1 MEGAVPCDYC
11 IGGSAAAAAVKT
23 CLTCLTSFCEEHL
36 RPHKENALLRTHQL
50 IEATR
55 NVAEKLC
62 PTHARV
68 LDFFCEREQRPLCH
82 ECSLGSEHR
91 THRHTALEEA
101 CRAKRVLVEARVRLV
116 DNTSGLL
123 QQETATLSEDH
134 THIVNLSDRYSSKLL
149 RAFDEARAKLSRQED
164 EVMEELRNEAQ
175 LALSPIEAAME
186 EHVSSIERLSCVKN
200 SLQALLASEV
210 DPLSFLKMLKDQDL
224 NESLQTGG
232 TFKRSENIDTTLK
245 LIVERT
251 LSSLNTVTEDRPIST
266 PPSSTSDVTP
276 APIPMVPQTS
286 LTVQDLL
293 KIGAFTD
300 IHKGLYENRQV
311 AIKIRKDGIT
321 NEQLLEEGRMMGTL
335 RHERLLNLLAMVSE
349 SPATLIME
357 FMSNGNLLAF
367 LEKKSSSNRDRYY
380 LKMAAEVAEGMRF
393 LEEEGCV
400 HLDLR
405 AANILLDDGFGCKI
419 AGFQLVRKLVGE
431 VYYIS
436 EGDMLPAR
444 WCAIETF
451 TTKVWTCKC
460 DSWSFGVL
468 LFEIYSDG
476 ALPYRGMTHR
486 EMLELLKQGTR
497 LTRPRVCPDAVHS
510 IMASCWHEDPLT
522 RPDFDEMS
530 TSLSSLIRA

>member
-134 THIVNLSDRYSSKLL
+134 THIV
-149 RAFDEARAKLSRQED
+149 
-164 EVMEELRNEAQ
+164 
-175 LALSPIEAAME
+175 
-186 EHVSSIERLSCVKN
+186 
-200 SLQALLASEV
+200 
-210 DPLSFLKMLKDQDL
+210 MLKDQDL

>member
-1 MEGAVPCDYC
+1 MEGTVPCDYC
-11 IGGSAAAAAVKT
+11 LGGSTAAVKT

-36 RPHKENALLRTHQL
+36 RPHKELALLRAHQL

-62 PTHARV
+62 PAHSRV

-82 ECSLGSEHR
+82 ECSLSTEHR
-91 THRHTALEEA
+91 MHRHTALEEA

-134 THIVNLSDRYSSKLL
+134 TNIVNLSERCSSQLS
-149 RAFDEARAKLSRQED
+149 RAFEEARAKLSRREE

-175 LALSPIEAAME
+175 RALSPIEVSME
-186 EHVSSIERLSCVKN
+186 EHVSGIARLSSVKD

-210 DPLSFLKMLKDQDL
+210 DPVSFLKMLKDQDL
-224 NESLQTGG
+224 NENLQTGSA
-232 TFKRSENIDTTLK
+232 FRRSENIDNALRR
-245 LIVERT
+245 IVERA
-251 LSSLNTVTEDRPIST
+251 LASLNSVAEDRTIST

-276 APIPMVPQTS
+276 ALIPMVPQTS
-286 LTVQDLL
+286 LTVQDLV

-300 IHKGLYENRQV
+300 IHRGLYENRQV

-321 NEQLLEEGRMMGTL
+321 NEQLLEEGRMMGAL
-335 RHERLLNLLAMVSE
+335 RHDRLLALLAMVSE

-419 AGFQLVRKLVGE
+419 AGFQLVRKLAGE
-431 VYYIS
+431 VYQIS

-444 WCAIETF
+444 WCAVEAF
-451 TTKVWTCKC
+451 TTKVWTSKC

-468 LFEIYSDG
+468 LFEIYTDG
-476 ALPYRGMTHR
+476 TLPYKGKTHR
-486 EMLELLKQGTR
+486 EVVELLKQGTR
-497 LTRPRVCPDAVHS
+497 LPRPSVCPDAVHRVMS
-510 IMASCWHEDPLT
+510 SCWHEDPLT
-522 RPDFDEMS
+522 RPDFGEMY